1 MIRVENNEYTKL
13 NSSGLRDSSMEP
25 YSVLMSVYAKDEPAW
40 LQQAVQS
47 MCAQSYL
54 PSQFV
59 LVEDGKLTEGLYA
72 VIEDLSKNS
81 EVPFDIIQIP
91 VNGGLGPALNE
102 GLKHCRDDLVARM
115 DADDISLPDRC
126 FVQVAYMMKHP
137 ECSVLS
143 GTILEFEGNVPVDV
157 RHCAKK
163 VVPLT
168 DHEIRKYAVSRNP
181 MNHPCVM
188 FRKSA
193 VIGAGGYNKV
203 PLFEDYDLW
212 LRMLFE
218 KNMRMANL
226 KEPLLLM
233 RTDDMYERRG
243 GISYVKHMMR
253 FRRAMYQKGYVGL
266 WKHVCITA
274 ARAVVGLLPGG
285 MRKKIYQRKLRNDS

>member
-1 MIRVENNEYTKL
+1 
-13 NSSGLRDSSMEP
+13 MEP

-81 EVPFDIIQIP
+81 EVPFDIVQIP

-102 GLKHCRDDLVARM
+102 GLKYCRNDLVARM
-115 DADDISLPDRC
+115 DADDISLPDRS
-126 FVQVAYMMKHP
+126 FVQVAYMMEHP
-137 ECSVLS
+137 ECGVLS
-143 GTILEFEGNVPVDV
+143 GTILEFEGKVPDDV
-157 RHCAKK
+157 RHCVKK
-163 VVPLT
+163 EVPLT
-168 DHEIRKYAVSRNP
+168 DCEIRKYAVSRNP

-193 VIGAGGYNKV
+193 VLVVGGYNKV

-212 LRMLFE
+212 LRMLSE
-218 KNMRMANL
+218 KNCRMANL

-243 GISYVKHMMR
+243 GIPYVKHMIR
-253 FRRAMYQKGYVGL
+253 FRCAMYQKGYVGL